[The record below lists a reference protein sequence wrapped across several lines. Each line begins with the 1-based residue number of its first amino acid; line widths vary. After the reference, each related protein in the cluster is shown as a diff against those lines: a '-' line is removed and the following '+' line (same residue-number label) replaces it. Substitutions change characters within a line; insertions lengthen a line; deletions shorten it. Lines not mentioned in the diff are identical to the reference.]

1 MTAAALTTSL
11 AGRSAVVV
19 GGSGAI
25 GSAVARAFVAAGACV
40 TLVARDLSRLQGL
53 VDELGEPERTLAVS
67 ADVTDQRQL
76 ADARDQA
83 LRRFGRVDLVVVS
96 SGILLG
102 APFEEAVPGEWVQMI
117 DLNLHGLLFTAQT
130 FADDLLAAASDGRP
144 SDLVFI
150 GALAG
155 RTAIANFSVYSAVSA
170 AIAQL
175 SRTLR
180 SEYAGRGLRVRNIEP
195 GYMTGGFDRFIDSR
209 EALESL
215 STLRDR
221 IDAPLEPEVL
231 AALIAL
237 SAALPA
243 AVNVAEMTVVPTQQG

>member
-1 MTAAALTTSL
+1 MTAVLTTSL
-11 AGRSAVVV
+11 SGRSAVVL

-40 TLVARDLSRLQGL
+40 TLVARDAARLQR
-53 VDELGEPERTLAVS
+53 VADDLGEPQRTFAVS
-67 ADVTDQRQL
+67 ADVTDLRQL
-76 ADARDQA
+76 QEARDRILQ
-83 LRRFGRVDLVVVS
+83 RFGHVDLVVVS

-102 APFEEAVPGEWVQMI
+102 APFEEAVPGDWVQMI

-130 FADDLLAAASDGRP
+130 FADDLLASASGGRP
-144 SDLVFI
+144 SDLVLV

-155 RTAIANFSVYSAVSA
+155 RSAVANFSVYSAVSA

-180 SEYAGRGLRVRNIEP
+180 SEYAGRGLRVRNVEP
-195 GYMTGGFDRFIDSR
+195 GFMTGSFDRFINSR
-209 EALESL
+209 QALASL
-215 STLRDR
+215 ASLRDEV
-221 IDAPLEPEVL
+221 DEPLEPQVL
-231 AALIAL
+231 AALITL

-243 AVNVAEMTVVPTQQG
+243 GVNLAEMTVVPTQQG